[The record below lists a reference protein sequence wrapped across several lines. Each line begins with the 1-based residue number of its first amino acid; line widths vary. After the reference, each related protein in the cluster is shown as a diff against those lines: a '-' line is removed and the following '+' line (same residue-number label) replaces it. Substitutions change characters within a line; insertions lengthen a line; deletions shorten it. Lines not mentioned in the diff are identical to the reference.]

1 MAREATIRQL
11 ASLLDDPD
19 ENVAVNAMAEL
30 LYREKELGELLGEL
44 QEKDDPVL
52 RRRVHQLQAAL
63 TLRRRRRAFARKLDQ
78 KNVDFIDA
86 LIDVHLQWFDND
98 SRPQL
103 EESWQTFLANAKK
116 REINSL
122 EEIASLMRKEG
133 FTAEIETT
141 LRPENYCIGLILRE
155 KIGSAALLCG
165 ICRQLVRDPENY
177 AVLRSCGD
185 FTLCHASGS
194 LLIPAHDWQIS
205 RAKSLQD
212 MELFDERT
220 LLKFAS
226 STLFSAAVNSDSF
239 RYILTIA
246 QALSGRDD
254 DAMLDYL
261 PYPYYPDDGK
271 QDPQKD

>member
-1 MAREATIRQL
+1 MAKTATIRQL

-19 ENVAVNAMAEL
+19 ENIAVNAMAEI
-30 LYREKELGELLGEL
+30 LYRESELGDLLGEL

-52 RRRVHQLQAAL
+52 RKRVHQLQAAL
-63 TLRRRRRAFARKLDQ
+63 TLRRRRRAFARKLAQ

-98 SRPQL
+98 SRPLL
-103 EESWQTFLANAKK
+103 EENWRKFLAAAQK
-116 REINSL
+116 REIRSP
-122 EEIASLMRKEG
+122 EDIASFMRKEG

-165 ICRQLVRDPENY
+165 ICRKLVGDPQNY
-177 AVLRSCGD
+177 LVLRNCGD
-185 FTLCHASGS
+185 FTLCHASGA

-205 RAKSLQD
+205 RAKSLRD
-212 MELFDERT
+212 MELFDDRT
-220 LLKFAS
+220 LLQFAS

-254 DAMLDYL
+254 DQMLDYL

-271 QDPQKD
+271 QEEPQA